1 MQLKNPVLDDLARL
15 ATGALGAA
23 SGIKGEAEALIR
35 ERLARIL
42 DSMELVSR
50 EEFEAVKAMAAK
62 SREEQ
67 ERLNARIA
75 ALEAELGARAAPK
88 KSAAA
93 KKPSKAKSAK
103 PKTKGKAKG

>member
-15 ATGALGAA
+15 ATGAMGAA
-23 SGIKGEAEALIR
+23 SGIRGEAEALFR

-42 DSMELVSR
+42 DSMELVNR

-67 ERLNARIA
+67 DRLNERIA
-75 ALEAELGARAAPK
+75 ALEAELAKRAAPK
-88 KSAAA
+88 ETA
-93 KKPSKAKSAK
+93 KAKPKATAKAKAKAKTKAKS
-103 PKTKGKAKG
+103 

>member
-35 ERLARIL
+35 ERLARML
-42 DSMELVSR
+42 DSLDLVSR

-75 ALEAELGARAAPK
+75 ALEAKLATRAAPK
-88 KSAAA
+88 KSA
-93 KKPSKAKSAK
+93 KAKPAK
-103 PKTKGKAKG
+103 PKTKSKAKGKA